1 MARSPGQEAGPD
13 VNRHLAAVALLG
25 ALVAVPAVAQ
35 TAKPSGLS
43 GSQMLDKADKDIVEM
58 KRVLKQVLTRLEDA
72 RGEKDIVKLNCVN
85 EKLTQI
91 KGLLKVA
98 EQADIGLQE
107 AVARKDDGAESDS
120 AKIGI
125 ARSKVD
131 HLRAESEECVGQ
143 LAYVVDE
150 RTQVEVETP
159 TDLPQGDPTAWQP
172 PPPLMVRPPPAS
184 TFQ

>member
-1 MARSPGQEAGPD
+1 M
-13 VNRHLAAVALLG
+13 NRPIAVAALLG
-25 ALVAVPAVAQ
+25 ALAAGPVLAQ
-35 TAKPSGLS
+35 TPKSSGLS
-43 GSQMLDKADKDIVEM
+43 GPEMLDKADKDIVQM
-58 KRVLKQVLTRLEDA
+58 KAVLKQVLARLEDA

-125 ARSKVD
+125 ARTKVD

-150 RTQVEVETP
+150 RTQVEVEVP
-159 TDLPQGDPTAWQP
+159 KDLPQGDPTNWSP
-172 PPPLMVRPPPAS
+172 PPPVMVRPPPAS